1 MAQEQ
6 RARELF
12 AEIFGRQLLTP
23 ASLRVSRIN
32 ALIDALENMR
42 VQAFVSMWR
51 EDVTEDI
58 AT

>member
-1 MAQEQ
+1 MTQEQ

-42 VQAFVSMWR
+42 VHAFVSMWR

-58 AT
+58 AP